1 MKTVTKNS
9 TVLVLTLTTLFLA
22 FQIFPAKALGAD
34 IEDLLDNKQIL
45 QDMRNSAGKGTQ
57 RIQESEQDKSE
68 KQDSKEKAAKMRN
81 ATATS
86 ERPPQA
92 SSLEKS
98 YRLQYGNILMEQL
111 IRLEDYPFRK
121 SRKYRQNLLEDLL
134 EDRRQMTDK
143 NQTLA
148 TAQNST
154 LSQNRK
160 SGNNT
165 ITQFYPYIPKL
176 KNRTSPIDLE
186 NIVNTQLS
194 QFGYDFFENVF
205 PEYQRNLVPNE
216 NYRLTPGDLLQVRI
230 WGNEKEIDYT
240 AEIQPDGTLNIPE
253 LGVISLAGVKYGNL
267 NKVIAKEAKKYLQ
280 GINVSALLKQLSDL
294 QVFVTGYVEN
304 PGLHTVQPFSSLI
317 GALSYTGGVSKK
329 GSLRNIKL
337 YRNGTLHKELDL
349 YDLIQKGQRDS
360 DVILQDKDVIFVPA
374 IDHTFA
380 VTGAAVNPG
389 IYEFDSSGKKEKIS
403 VHKALQM
410 ANGALPQASSRIYV
424 RHFDKNNRMQVR
436 EVPMQEQALKERKI
450 SPGSLIELR
459 YSRSGITSSVK
470 LRGHVWEQKEVS
482 HRPGLKLSDVLR
494 DAKNIKPGAIT
505 DYAVIKRYNASAA
518 EFTTIKFPL
527 EKFFKDEFDKEL
539 QESDRIKILSKE
551 KFGRTQ
557 PVYISGAVWKPGQ
570 YEFESNM
577 TIEGLLAKAGG
588 MKFGANTDKINITSK
603 QKSNGK
609 VINKQRKI
617 DLAARDKIKLQP
629 YDSVTIPQMKDSQT
643 IKTFEITGEIKNPGK
658 YTITDNLYVSDII
671 RKAGGFTDQAYF
683 YGAEY
688 TSEDAREIQ
697 QKSIDKMIQKL
708 QIQLRQNMANQAQ
721 TAVSQEA
728 IQASKAN
735 VAAAQQIIQELKQIE
750 AEGRIAFRLCALEDF
765 RGSKFDFKVEDGD
778 TLHIPQKPNFVSVV
792 GSVYSPSS
800 YLFTDDETVKAY
812 LEKSGG
818 ITERGDEDHIYVLKA
833 NGEVV
838 SAPSIDSWFSDIY
851 DVRLRPGDTLVVPQD
866 LERFPYL
873 RMVKDI
879 TDIVFKIATTAGVA
893 LSLNK

>member
-9 TVLVLTLTTLFLA
+9 AVLVFTLITLFLA

-45 QDMRNSAGKGTQ
+45 QDMRNSAEKDTQ
-57 RIQESEQDKSE
+57 RIQESEEDKSE
-68 KQDSKEKAAKMRN
+68 KQDSKEKAKKMRN

-111 IRLEDYPFRK
+111 IRLEDYPYRE

-134 EDRRQMTDK
+134 ENRKQMLDK

-148 TAQNST
+148 TAQNAT
-154 LSQNRK
+154 LLPNRK
-160 SGNNT
+160 SSNNT
-165 ITQFYPYIPKL
+165 IGQYYPYIPKL

-186 NIVNTQLS
+186 RIVNTQLS
-194 QFGYDFFENVF
+194 QFGYDFFEDVF
-205 PEYQRNLVPNE
+205 PEYQRNLVPSE
-216 NYRLTPGDLLQVRI
+216 NYRLTPGDQLQIRI

-329 GSLRNIKL
+329 GSLRNIQL
-337 YRNGTLHKELDL
+337 YRNGTLHKELDM
-349 YDLIQKGQRDS
+349 YDLIQEGQRDS

-380 VTGAAVNPG
+380 VTGAVVNPG
-389 IYEFDSSGKKEKIS
+389 IYEFDSGQKEKIS
-403 VHKALQM
+403 IHKALQM
-410 ANGALPQASSRIYV
+410 ANGALPQVGSHIYV
-424 RHFDKNNRMQVR
+424 RHYDKNNKMQVR
-436 EVPMQEQALKERKI
+436 EIPMQEEELKKRKI
-450 SPGSLIELR
+450 KPGSLIELR
-459 YSRSGITSSVK
+459 YSSSGITSSVK
-470 LRGHVWEQKEVS
+470 LRGHVWEQKELS
-482 HRPGLKLSDVLR
+482 HRSDLKLSDVLR
-494 DAKNIKPGAIT
+494 DPKNIKPGAIT
-505 DYAVIKRYNASAA
+505 DYAVIKRYNASSA

-527 EKFFKDEFDKEL
+527 EKVFKDEFDKKL
-539 QESDRIKILSKE
+539 QESDRIRILSKE
-551 KFGRTQ
+551 DFGRTQ
-557 PVYISGAVWKPGQ
+557 PVFISGAVWKPGK

-588 MKFGANTDKINITSK
+588 LKFGANTDKINITSK

-617 DLAARDKIKLQP
+617 DLAAKDKIELQP

-643 IKTFEITGEIKNPGK
+643 INTFEITGEVNNPGN

-735 VAAAQQIIQELKQIE
+735 VAAAQEIIQELKQIK
-750 AEGRIAFRLCALEDF
+750 AQGRIAFRLCSLDDF
-765 RGSKFDFKVEDGD
+765 QGSRFDFQVEDGD
-778 TLHIPQKPNFVSVV
+778 SLHIPKKPNFVSVV

-800 YLFTDDETVKAY
+800 YLYEDGTVDTY
-812 LEKSGG
+812 LSKSGG
-818 ITERGDEDHIYVLKA
+818 VTERGDRDHIYVLKA

-838 SAPSIDSWFSDIY
+838 SAPSIDAWFSDIY
-851 DVRLRPGDTLVVPQD
+851 DVKLKPGDTVVVPED

-873 RMVKDI
+873 RMVKDV

-893 LSLNK
+893 LSLNN